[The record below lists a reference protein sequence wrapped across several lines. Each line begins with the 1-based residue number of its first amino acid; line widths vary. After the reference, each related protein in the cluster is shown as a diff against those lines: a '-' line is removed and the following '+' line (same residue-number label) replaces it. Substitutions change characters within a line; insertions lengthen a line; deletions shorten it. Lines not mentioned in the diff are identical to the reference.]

1 MVIDEQRLPR
11 VLAMKGLRADQISLP
26 KGGETMRVNWS

>member
-1 MVIDEQRLPR
+1 MVIDKPRLPR
-11 VLAMKGLRADQISLP
+11 VVALKGLRAEQISLP